1 MAHPDQRIH
10 LSLSQSV
17 IGTLL
22 VFGFFA
28 VVLFAAG
35 YKDYPDLHTILDTGM
50 FLLTAVLALLLWD
63 MGGRINNPLPKHL
76 AVSFAVAAVLNFIH
90 VIVTVEWSGPFL
102 PIAQSEYLLRPG

>member
-1 MAHPDQRIH
+1 MSANTVSRRLLVGLLARWTPRARA

-50 FLLTAVLALLLWD
+50 FLLTRLLALLLCD
-63 MGGRINNPLPKHL
+63 MADASTIRCPNTSPS
-76 AVSFAVAAVLNFIH
+76 AS
-90 VIVTVEWSGPFL
+90 
-102 PIAQSEYLLRPG
+102 QSPPC